1 MSMRNS
7 SGFTRREFLG
17 VATVVVGALVASC
30 LGNAPT
36 RPVQHI
42 DDMTVTARPGT
53 PTENVAIGFTPLGIG
68 TTRDG
73 FIYVPPSYQPTTPMP
88 LLVLLHEGGRGASD
102 WNAMQSL
109 FDDLGMIIV
118 APDSRESTWDL
129 LYGGVYGP
137 DVAFLNSALAMAFA
151 RCNVDATRVGI
162 GGFSDGASEA
172 LGLGIANGD
181 LFSAIIA
188 LTPGRLFGPFRRG
201 EPRIFVAHSAEDELF
216 PFLVTQNQ
224 IVPLLRQVFP
234 DVQFLELT
242 GAHALSSSVV
252 QQALDWFVSP

>member
-1 MSMRNS
+1 MRES
-7 SGFTRREFLG
+7 SLFNRREFLG
-17 VATVVVGALVASC
+17 LATAGVGALVTSC
-30 LGNAPT
+30 VRDAPT
-36 RPVQHI
+36 APVQDI
-42 DDMTVTARPGT
+42 DDLTVAARPGT

-68 TTRDG
+68 TARDG
-73 FIYVPPSYQPTTPMP
+73 FLYVPPSYQPTTPMP

-129 LYGGVYGP
+129 LHGGVYGP

-201 EPRIFVAHSAEDELF
+201 EPRIFVAHSTEDELF
-216 PFLVTQNQ
+216 PFLVTQTQ

-234 DVQFLELT
+234 DVQFLEFT
-242 GAHALSSSVV
+242 GAHALSDSVV